1 MWVTKMDHTSVVSF
15 ETPNLETFVH
25 MIMVFLG
32 YSQSIG
38 QHEEKSYD
46 AVYTQSDQDK
56 AKKCITICL
65 TNYINMCLCLLNLI
79 NNEMMF

>member
-1 MWVTKMDHTSVVSF
+1 MWATEMDHASVASF
-15 ETPNLETFVH
+15 ESPILETFVH
-25 MIMVFLG
+25 MIMGFLE

-56 AKKCITICL
+56 AKKCIPKKIQ
-65 TNYINMCLCLLNLI
+65 N
-79 NNEMMF
+79 FFV

>member
-1 MWVTKMDHTSVVSF
+1 MWATEMDHASVASF
-15 ETPNLETFVH
+15 ESSFLEILYILFVG
-25 MIMVFLG
+25 FLG

-56 AKKCITICL
+56 AKKCIPKKIQIFFL
-65 TNYINMCLCLLNLI
+65 FDQLY
-79 NNEMMF
+79 